1 MFSLDKTLLK
11 KWLHKNFQMQ
21 AKKGEEGGRGKPL

>member
-11 KWLHKNFQMQ
+11 KWPHKMQ
-21 AKKGEEGGRGKPL
+21 AKKGEEGGRGKPF